1 MVANEPEPAQ
11 PKPRFAIRF
20 PTGWRAGLSAGAMVI
35 ALLLAYLVYL
45 FGLPDLYFWRS
56 PGRIY
61 VESPEIYTRERLVN
75 DRYLQAAWLN
85 NKLDS
90 VEKST
95 FSRTRISSSLKVG
108 IGAADA
114 EDGKNETA
122 AAAADSADA
131 SKAEAASP
139 TPAKAGPVDDFPYD
153 IDFDL
158 KSAMRDKIRQD
169 IIENMLDDRHD
180 LTGNSL
186 VAMKFDTTVL
196 KRRGS
201 SYHARVALKVTAE
214 KLFSPPNAADGS
226 PMSVEEA
233 LVKTFYFSE
242 EGNTILTN
250 EAHPLYRSYLQYNE
264 WLKNLEHRLNREL
277 DRSCKRLLGSP
288 NAQILHL
295 NLAVVNL
302 ANVRA
307 MFRETLAKVLSIQS
321 DFEFPETDLAAVP
334 LPTPW
339 SDVISLQYS
348 SSIIQETNCSALR
361 MRVLPLTATIF
372 SLAASNPEEFQALI
386 GRLNELQSNFAT
398 ILVNDEERRA
408 YFTTKIKTASATDP
422 IPPLVYGLAAQIYET
437 LATESKSSIY
447 HLADAGKLCLPSSTS
462 LSKEP
467 EKRDDAETA
476 IAGIGDYC
484 DQTDIFP
491 KTGTLSSIFFPAG
504 YFAFMKKVE
513 RSDSYLYSLIP
524 NGSSTARVLSKSA
537 SLRLGLK
544 GGEGRLGSMLDH
556 GEDISA
562 FDTEPE
568 VLTFGMGSPADVIEF
583 GWIAIGNDR
592 TAGPE
597 TFSQTALLS
606 VPAWANQI
614 EAEVTTGWV
623 DDSGSVVFED
633 PPRRFP
639 IPMPSDYEIF
649 DTLISDGMTYRR
661 PNIDD
666 DAFGTGHLL
675 RAGQPGSIIIPG
687 VRLWRS
693 TVVTLGSQKA
703 DEIFVLPDMEGV
715 IASFKS
721 VGAYFDDFIDCKM
734 IVRTTIEAGQ
744 SLATLTGMPPQVT
757 NEATA
762 QRCTKTLPLRVWT
775 SEGMDEIDGRVTVV
789 DILSKDPAAAEGSK
803 LDAVTTQATR
813 SETVAQ

>member
-1 MVANEPEPAQ
+1 MVVVNEPDPAQ
-11 PKPRFAIRF
+11 PTPRYAFRL
-20 PTGWRAGLSAGAMVI
+20 PTGWRAGVSAGATVI
-35 ALLLAYLVYL
+35 ALFLAYLVYL

-85 NKLDS
+85 NKLDT

-95 FSRTRISSSLKVG
+95 FSRTRISSSLKIG
-108 IGAADA
+108 IGAAEA
-114 EDGKNETA
+114 GDGKTEPVA
-122 AAAADSADA
+122 AESSDA
-131 SKAEAASP
+131 SKTETA
-139 TPAKAGPVDDFPYD
+139 PATSVRTDPVGEFPYD
-153 IDFDL
+153 VDYDL

-201 SYHARVALKVTAE
+201 SYHARVAFKITAE
-214 KLFSPPNAADGS
+214 KLFSPPTAADGN

-233 LVKTFYFSE
+233 LVNTFYFSK

-277 DRSCKRLLGSP
+277 DRSCKRLLGPS
-288 NAQILHL
+288 NAQILQL
-295 NLAVVNL
+295 NLAVVNFE
-302 ANVRA
+302 NVRG

-348 SSIIQETNCSALR
+348 SNIIQEANCSALR
-361 MRVLPLTATIF
+361 MRVLPLTTTIF
-372 SLAASNPEEFQALI
+372 SLTASTDDEFQALI
-386 GRLNELQSNFAT
+386 SRLNDLQSNFAT
-398 ILVNDEERRA
+398 IIVNDEERRV

-437 LATESKSSIY
+437 LATESKPSIY

-462 LSKEP
+462 PTKEL
-467 EKRDDAETA
+467 ERREDAETA

-484 DQTDIFP
+484 GQTDIFP
-491 KTGTLSSIFFPAG
+491 KTGSLSSIFFPAG

-544 GGEGRLGSMLDH
+544 GGEGRLGGILDH

-568 VLTFGMGSPADVIEF
+568 VLTFGMASPADVIEF

-592 TAGPE
+592 TSGPE

-623 DDSGSVVFED
+623 NDSGSVVFED

-649 DTLISDGMTYRR
+649 DAFISDGLTYRR
-661 PNIDD
+661 PNIDE
-666 DAFGTGHLL
+666 DAFGSGHLL
-675 RAGQPGSIIIPG
+675 RVGQPGSIIIPG

-721 VGAYFDDFIDCKM
+721 VSAFFDDFIDCKT
-734 IVRTTIEAGQ
+734 IVQTTIEDVQ
-744 SLATLTGMPPQVT
+744 PLAALTGMPSNIT
-757 NEATA
+757 NEPTA
-762 QRCTKTLPLRVWT
+762 RRCTKTLPLRVWT
-775 SEGMDEIDGRVTVV
+775 SEGMDEIDGKVTVV
-789 DILSKDPAAAEGSK
+789 DILSKVPAAADGNK
-803 LDAVTTQATR
+803 LDAVTTQATT
-813 SETVAQ
+813 SDAAAQ